1 MINVSLLAI
10 TFCILWG
17 CASIKPPPGG
27 DEDTT
32 PPTIDTS
39 FPFIGATNVPKDI
52 RPVIMFEQ
60 NVDRSS
66 LTQSVTMTPYMPGL
80 IKYDW
85 SGYDEVELELP
96 APLRDST
103 TYILTIGRDLKTR
116 RSGTLS
122 APIQIIFSTGPTLD
136 SGVITGQVFPGFQ
149 AAGEEN
155 FTNLFVFAYDI
166 TNQLADT
173 LSLSHTRPDYITQ
186 PNATGAFELRA
197 LKIGHKY
204 RVIAVSDE
212 FRNRLYDHAI
222 DAFGIPTGDVEL
234 RPNTVPFVVMRMLPK
249 IDTIRPK
256 MEDVEVR
263 DLHHF
268 RVKFNKPIDSS
279 SVLESNFELFRQ
291 GEQSPLV
298 LVAAY
303 REDPEKRPAVITLV
317 PREPLRVGDT
327 YSVHALATGIRDVR
341 GLTMTADSGALIT
354 FTAPTV
360 PDTFAA
366 PRFLRFSLA
375 DSVRGISRTPQ
386 ISVFLSDAV
395 SRANLE
401 NIFVLIDSTG
411 KQIPVDVRQGDAIRF
426 TISPRD
432 TLLPVARY
440 RLEVKG
446 SLIASPLAAYVAKV
460 VDTTY
465 SIDFF
470 TEDPRDFGT
479 VSGEITFADS
489 LYNPATHRIVVQLVN
504 VGTNAIMRK
513 VLSEGRLKYTFENV
527 PAGRYKVRAW
537 LAEAA
542 SNAWF
547 GGQIRPFNHAMPTG
561 EYLDQ
566 IDVRSRWTVDDVN
579 FELK

>member
-1 MINVSLLAI
+1 MIKVSFVAI
-10 TFCILWG
+10 AFCVLWG

-27 DEDTT
+27 EEDKT

-39 FPFIGATNVPKDI
+39 FPFIGATNVAKDI
-52 RPVIMFEQ
+52 KPVFIFEQ
-60 NVDRSS
+60 DVDRSS
-66 LTQSVTMTPYMPGL
+66 LTQSVTMTPYMPGV

-149 AAGEEN
+149 AAREEN

-166 TNQLADT
+166 TNQSADT
-173 LSLSHTRPDYITQ
+173 LTLSHTRPDYITQ

-204 RVIAVSDE
+204 RIIAVSDE

-234 RPNTVPFVVMRMLPK
+234 RPNSAPFVVMRMLPK

-256 MEDVEVR
+256 LEDVEVR

-279 SVLESNFELFRQ
+279 SVLESNFELIRQ

-317 PREPLRVGDT
+317 PRGRLRIGDT
-327 YSVHALATGIRDVR
+327 YTVHAVTTAIRDIR
-341 GLTMTADSGALIT
+341 GLAMAADSGSART
-354 FTAPTV
+354 FTVPTV

-366 PRFLRFSLA
+366 PRFLRFSIG
-375 DSVRGISRTPQ
+375 DSVRDISRTPQ
-386 ISVFLSDAV
+386 ITVFLSDAI
-395 SRANLE
+395 SRSNLDGV
-401 NIFVLIDSTG
+401 FMLFDSSG
-411 KQIPVDVRQGDAIRF
+411 KQLPIDVRQGDAIRF
-426 TISPRD
+426 TISPKD
-432 TLLPVARY
+432 TLLPVALY
-440 RLEVKG
+440 RLDAKG
-446 SLIASPLAAYVAKV
+446 SFIASPLSAYAGKV
-460 VDTTY
+460 IDTIY

-479 VSGEITFADS
+479 VSGEITYADS
-489 LYNPATHRIVVQLVN
+489 LYNPATHRVVVQLVN
-504 VGTNAIMRK
+504 IGTNVVTRK

-542 SNAWF
+542 NNTWF
-547 GGQIRPFNHAMPTG
+547 GGQIQPFKYAMPTG